1 MSEILI
7 SSKEELDNGIKE
19 NMACLVYFSSP
30 TCNVCQV
37 LRPKIM
43 EEFEKHYKE
52 MKLYH
57 VDLSITPEIGSELQV
72 LAAPTVIIY
81 LEGREFIRKY
91 RNMSVDGLL
100 QEVQRPYSMMM
111 ES

>member
-1 MSEILI
+1 MSEILVT
-7 SSKEELDNGIKE
+7 SQEELEDGVKE

-30 TCNVCQV
+30 SCNVCQV

-43 EEFEKHYKE
+43 QECEKVYKD

-57 VDLSITPEIGSELQV
+57 VDLSITPEIGSNLQV

-81 LEGREFIRKY
+81 FEGKEFIRKY
-91 RNMSVDGLL
+91 RNMSVDGLM
-100 QEVQRPYSMMM
+100 QEIQRPYSMMM
-111 ES
+111 E